1 MTPTF
6 AGRLHGQHQRGF
18 QCTASA
24 AACTRA
30 TTACRCPRQL
40 PPQAHLPPTCTPAHC
55 RTAGC
60 SGASAPLC
68 RSHTAPPGWPGS
80 PCPPGGG
87 TAQRRRGGRRHRQA
101 RRAAALPHRPRA
113 SARRSALPVQCLRDA
128 GWAAWQVDV
137 EAVNNS
143 GLKQVLPTQP
153 QAGPWY
159 AASRHGP
166 QPPHLQAHATAC

>member
-1 MTPTF
+1 MSDTHLCWTTSRS
-6 AGRLHGQHQRGF
+6 ASERLPMHGLGCCLHS
-18 QCTASA
+18 CHDCLSLPSSA
-24 AACTRA
+24 A
-30 TTACRCPRQL
+30 TTG
-40 PPQAHLPPTCTPAHC
+40 PPTCTPAHC

-143 GLKQVLPTQP
+143 GLKQVLLTQP